1 MKAHKK
7 LTLNDRVFIQTSLG
21 SNISFTSIAKQL
33 NVSVSTISREI
44 KGHIVIKNT
53 YGYGGSKNRCINRK
67 TCDKSGIC
75 RGCKV
80 SCAKKKCSSCRKVPC
95 NTVCKDYLE
104 DNCNL
109 LLKSPYVCNGC
120 IKRQRCQLKK
130 KYYYAIEA
138 NNMATTLRKESRSG
152 FNLTEEELHGID
164 SLLSDRIKL
173 GQSIHHIF
181 STSKDE
187 LTISERQAYILVNS
201 GLISARPIDM
211 PRTVRM
217 RPRKKKSKELKVDKN
232 CRINRTYDDY
242 LKYMEEHSDETIL
255 EGDTVEG
262 IKGGKCI
269 LTLSWPNWSFQIGI
283 LREHNNSSSV
293 TEIVD
298 NFYNKLGDKLFHK
311 IFPSVWLLD
320 NGSEFSNPK
329 AIEKYDIKVF
339 YCNPSSPYQKGFCE
353 NNHEH
358 IRKVLPKG
366 TSFDNL
372 DQGFFD
378 FLFSNINSFVRK
390 KLNDQ
395 TPFDLFSL
403 VLKDDSI
410 LSNAFNIK
418 RIEADK
424 VELKPS
430 LLQKYKSLR

>member
-80 SCAKKKCSSCRKVPC
+80 TCAKRKCRMCRKVPC
-95 NTVCKDYLE
+95 NTVCKDYVE

-130 KYYYAIEA
+130 KYYSAIEA

-152 FNLTEEELHGID
+152 FNLTEEELCGID